1 MIVNAAEEISADC
14 RFASFIDGENWP
26 ESRRCLT
33 LVNPA
38 NGQPWG
44 IADTDPAAIDAA
56 VGSARAAFD
65 SGVWSDL
72 TPYQRAGFLRRFGD
86 LIRENAG
93 ALSELESLASGK
105 VHAATR
111 AEMTVAADWYYY
123 YASALETIDDKR
135 RVLTSNS
142 EAMITREPIGVVVA
156 ITPFNGALSLGSWK
170 LAPALA
176 MGNAVILKPPVD
188 AAGSSIRLGQLAIE
202 AGIPKGIVNT
212 VVADSSDGER
222 LATHPGV
229 NMVSFTGST
238 QVARHLGGKVTAS
251 LKRFVCEGGGKSA
264 HIVFEDGNVE
274 AAAIAATHGAFS
286 GTGQTCVAGS
296 RLLIQRSVFDRFV
309 EKYLASVARIR
320 LGAPASPGAHLGPLA
335 SERQFRKVLSYIQDA
350 RDAGATILA
359 GGDVPEMEGDLAGGF
374 WISPT
379 VISDVNLDMLVC
391 REEIFG
397 PVVTLQP
404 FDTEEEA
411 INMANSLEY
420 GLAAGFWSQDPMR
433 IRRVSRKLQA
443 GSVWVNTYR
452 AINLRAPFGGYKQSG
467 LGRENGVEALDEFSQ
482 IKTIVQEYG
491 PPADPFA
498 N

>member
-1 MIVNAAEEISADC
+1 MNTAAQFSAEC
-14 RFASFIDGENWP
+14 RFTSFVDGANWP
-26 ESRRCLT
+26 ETGRGVT
-33 LVNPA
+33 LINPA
-38 NGQPWG
+38 NGQAWG
-44 IADTDPAAIDAA
+44 LSDTDPDVVDAA

-72 TPYQRAGFLRRFGD
+72 TPYQRAGFLRRLGD

-93 ALSELESLASGK
+93 ALSQLESLANGK
-105 VHAATR
+105 VHAATT
-111 AEMTVAADWYYY
+111 AEMSVAADWYHY
-123 YASALETIDDKR
+123 YASALETMDDKR
-135 RVLTSNS
+135 RVLTPTSD
-142 EAMITREPIGVVVA
+142 AVIIREPFGVVVA

-188 AAGSSIRLGQLAIE
+188 AAGSSIRLAQLALE
-202 AGIPKGIVNT
+202 AGIPEGIVNT
-212 VVADSSDGER
+212 VVADSADSER

-229 NMVSFTGST
+229 DMVSFTGST
-238 QVARHLGGKVTAS
+238 QVARHLGGKVTGN
-251 LKRFVCEGGGKSA
+251 LKKFICEAGGKSA
-264 HIVFEDGNVE
+264 HIVFEDGDVE
-274 AAAIAATHGAFS
+274 SAAIAATHGAFS

-309 EKYLASVARIR
+309 QKYLASVSRIR
-320 LGAPASPGAHLGPLA
+320 LGAPDMPGAHLGPLA

-350 RDAGATILA
+350 RDSGATILA
-359 GGDVPEMEGDLAGGF
+359 GGDVPAMEDGLAGGY
-374 WISPT
+374 WINPT
-379 VISDVNLDMLVC
+379 IISDVKPDMRVC

-397 PVVTLQP
+397 PVVTLHP

-411 INMANSLEY
+411 IDMANSLEY
-420 GLAAGFWSQDPMR
+420 GLAAGFWSCDPMR

>member
-1 MIVNAAEEISADC
+1 MTTATQFSAEC
-14 RFASFIDGENWP
+14 RFTSFVDGASWP
-26 ESRRCLT
+26 ETGRGAT

-38 NGQPWG
+38 NGKAWG
-44 IADTDPAAIDAA
+44 LSDTDPAAVDAA
-56 VGSARAAFD
+56 VASARAAFD
-65 SGVWSDL
+65 SDVWSEL
-72 TPYQRAGFLRRFGD
+72 TPYQRAGFLRKLGD
-86 LIRENAG
+86 LIRENAVE
-93 ALSELESLASGK
+93 LSRLESLANGK
-105 VHAATR
+105 VNSATA
-111 AEMTVAADWYYY
+111 AEMSVAADWYYY

-135 RVLTSNS
+135 RVLTPNS
-142 EAMITREPIGVVVA
+142 DAVIIREPIGVVVA

-188 AAGSSIRLGQLAIE
+188 AAGSSIRLAHLALE

-212 VVADSSDGER
+212 VVADSADSER
-222 LATHPGV
+222 LATHSGV
-229 NMVSFTGST
+229 DMVSFTGST
-238 QVARHLGGKVTAS
+238 QVARHLGGKVTGN
-251 LKRFVCEGGGKSA
+251 LKKFICEAGGKSA
-264 HIVFEDGNVE
+264 HIVFEDGDVA

-286 GTGQTCVAGS
+286 ATGQTCVAGS

-309 EKYLASVARIR
+309 EKYLASIARIR
-320 LGAPASPGAHLGPLA
+320 LGAPDAPGAHLGPLA
-335 SERQFRKVLSYIQDA
+335 SERQYRKVLSYIQEA
-350 RDAGATILA
+350 RDEGAAILA
-359 GGDVPEMEGDLAGGF
+359 GGDVPAMEGDLGGGF

-379 VISDVNLDMLVC
+379 VISDISPDMRVC

-397 PVVTLQP
+397 PVVTLHP

-411 INMANSLEY
+411 IVMANSLEY

-452 AINLRAPFGGYKQSG
+452 AINLRAPFGGCKQSG